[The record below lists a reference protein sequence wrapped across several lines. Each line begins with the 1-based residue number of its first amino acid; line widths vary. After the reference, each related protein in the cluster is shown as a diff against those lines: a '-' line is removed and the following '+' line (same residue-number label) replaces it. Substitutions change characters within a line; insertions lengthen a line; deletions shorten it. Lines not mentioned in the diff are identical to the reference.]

1 MAKTETKAVRFED
14 GLKRLEQIVD
24 DLEKGDLPLEKS
36 IELFEEGKKLSDFCK
51 KKLDEAQFKVEMLM
65 KNGKGESKAVPFE
78 ENGAPSAAIPGAPG
92 TTSRPGVAPA
102 EKPARGATPGAH
114 DDSVRRPRSGA
125 EGGEAKGE
133 DDIPF

>member
-1 MAKTETKAVRFED
+1 MRFED

-51 KKLDEAQFKVEMLM
+51 KKLDEAQFKVETLM
-65 KNGKGESKAVPFE
+65 KNGRGESKAVPFE
-78 ENGAPSAAIPGAPG
+78 ENEGSP
-92 TTSRPGVAPA
+92 
-102 EKPARGATPGAH
+102 EKPARGQKAT
-114 DDSVRRPRSGA
+114 
-125 EGGEAKGE
+125 KGN